1 MNLVVNWLGHAS
13 FRLRGAGSAVY
24 IDPWKVPQAPHDAD
38 VVFVSHEHY
47 DHCSPED
54 VAKVAHENTALVA
67 PAEAAR
73 QIGAAQAVAPD
84 EQTTFAE
91 VVIETVASYNIGK
104 AFHPKGN
111 HWCGAV
117 FTLAG
122 KRVYYAGDT
131 DLIPEM
137 SDLRDVDLALLPV
150 GGTYTLSAAEAA
162 RATERIGCAHAVPY
176 HWGEIVGSLADA
188 EQFARQAACEVT
200 ILQPGESMTI

>member
-1 MNLVVNWLGHAS
+1 MDLVINWLGHAS
-13 FRLRGAGSAVY
+13 FRLQGAGSVVY
-24 IDPWKVPQAPHDAD
+24 IDPWKLCEAPHDAD
-38 VVFVSHEHY
+38 VIFVSHDHH
-47 DHCSPED
+47 DHCSPD
-54 VAKVAHENTALVA
+54 DIAKVARENTVLVA
-67 PAEAAR
+67 PVDTLGK
-73 QIGAAQAVAPD
+73 IGQGQAVAPD
-84 EQTTFAE
+84 EQTAFGE
-91 VVIETVASYNIGK
+91 VVIETVASYNVGK

-137 SDLRDVDLALLPV
+137 NDLHDVDLALLPV
-150 GGTYTLSAAEAA
+150 GGTYTLTAAEAA

-176 HWGEIVGSLADA
+176 HWGDIVGSLADA

-200 ILQPGESMTI
+200 ILQPGESMSR